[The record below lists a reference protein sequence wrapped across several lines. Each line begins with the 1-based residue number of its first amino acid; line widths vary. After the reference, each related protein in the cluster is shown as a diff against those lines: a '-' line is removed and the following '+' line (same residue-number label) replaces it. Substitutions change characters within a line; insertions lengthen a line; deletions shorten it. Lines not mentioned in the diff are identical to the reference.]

1 MIDGAT
7 LNPGEARFFVM
18 PFNRKVLGLNIPF
31 AQSPENTVID
41 FSHQGV
47 NMTYPESYGS
57 CTVATTGLR
66 LGEFPDTD
74 LKGSHLSGD
83 AWVAVRPSSI
93 RISYSLDSQS
103 SSSWELLIHLHTK
116 VT

>member
-7 LNPGEARFFVM
+7 LNPGGARFFVM

-47 NMTYPESYGS
+47 NVTDPELYGS
-57 CTVATTGLR
+57 YTVVPPLVY
-66 LGEFPDTD
+66 D
-74 LKGSHLSGD
+74 
-83 AWVAVRPSSI
+83 
-93 RISYSLDSQS
+93 
-103 SSSWELLIHLHTK
+103 
-116 VT
+116 